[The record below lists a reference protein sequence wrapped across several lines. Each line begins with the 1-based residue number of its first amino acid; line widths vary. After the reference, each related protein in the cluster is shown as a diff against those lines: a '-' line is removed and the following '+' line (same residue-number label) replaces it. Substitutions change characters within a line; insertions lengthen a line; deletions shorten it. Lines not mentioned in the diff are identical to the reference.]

1 VNLCKLFKFEFRMVV
16 INVVSVYICSLSP
29 SSVLPIIIVAV
40 AVLFEFCE
48 ELENPSNV
56 SVCVKTF

>member
-1 VNLCKLFKFEFRMVV
+1 MVV
-16 INVVSVYICSLSP
+16 INVVSVYICSLSS
-29 SSVLPIIIVAV
+29 SSVLPNIIVAV
-40 AVLFEFCE
+40 AAAVLFEFCE